1 RPVPSPSM
9 KGMMG
14 WSGTESLPFL
24 MEILVPAVGTAGL
37 GLVGLDIL
45 RCFPGRTKGAAMLT
59 QCPPPAVSP
68 GSIRLGSHLHDQV
81 AFSRAGDHQ
90 ARGVAGVGLELFP
103 LEQQPQIHLG
113 LATRRQR
120 ETRRRDFELSAEA
133 RSAAARHE
141 MRGAAFHL

>member
-24 MEILVPAVGTAGL
+24 MEILAPAVGTAGL
-37 GLVGLDIL
+37 GLVGVDIL

-59 QCPPPAVSP
+59 QRPPPAVSP
-68 GSIRLGSHLHDQV
+68 ASIRLGGHLHEQV

-90 ARGVAGVGLELFP
+90 ARGVAGVRLEL
-103 LEQQPQIHLG
+103 LTVEQQPQIDLG
-113 LATRRQR
+113 LPARWQR
-120 ETRRRDFELSAEA
+120 ETRRRDLEQRAKA
-133 RSAAARHE
+133 RTATAR
-141 MRGAAFHL
+141 